1 MKAAW
6 HVHTLAAAL
15 LLSAVSAQAA
25 APPVP
30 RAVVADNPRDARH
43 PAANR
48 QVLIPSG
55 GAGMNALF
63 FLAAGSGPKPTLL
76 LLHGLP
82 GNEQNLDLAQAIRR
96 AGWNVLTMHYRGSWG
111 SPGAFS
117 IAGAVEDAEAAM
129 AFLRQPENAA
139 KYGIDTRRILIGGHS
154 MGGFAAAR
162 YAAAHQDVAG
172 VVLIDAWNVGA
183 DGKDLRAHPE
193 RRAAAIAEIGDDF
206 GNSLAGTDAAR
217 LAEEIEHHAD
227 DWDLLSLAPAL
238 AMHPTLVIGATYG
251 GGASNKALADAIRAQ
266 RKGEVSSMT
275 LDSDHSF
282 ADHRIALSAAVVD
295 WLQHQAAW
303 KVGSHDQ
310 SKEPEAAGSGRAR
323 QVSM

>member
-1 MKAAW
+1 MKTAW
-6 HVHTLAAAL
+6 PVQTLAAAW
-15 LLSAVSAQAA
+15 LLSSVAAQAA
-25 APPVP
+25 AAPVP
-30 RAVVADNPRDARH
+30 RAVVADTARDAEH

-63 FLAAGSGPKPTLL
+63 FLAAGGGPKPTLL

-111 SPGAFS
+111 SPGTFS
-117 IAGAVEDAEAAM
+117 IAGAVDDAEAAM
-129 AFLRQPENAA
+129 AFLRQPGNAA
-139 KYGIDTRRILIGGHS
+139 KYGVDPRRIVIGGHS

-162 YAAAHQDVAG
+162 YAAAHPDVAG

-193 RRAAAIAEIGDDF
+193 TRAAAIAGIGDDL
-206 GNSLAGTDAAR
+206 GNSLAGTDAAH
-217 LAEEIEHHAD
+217 LAEEVERHAD
-227 DWDLLSLAPAL
+227 DWDLLALAPAL
-238 AMHPTLVIGATYG
+238 ATHPALVIGAAHG
-251 GGASNKALADAIRAQ
+251 GGASNQALADAIRGQ
-266 RKGEVSSMT
+266 HKGKVTSLT

-282 ADHRIALSAAVVD
+282 ADHRIALAASVVD
-295 WLQHQAAW
+295 WLQRQAALGAEV
-303 KVGSHDQ
+303 K
-310 SKEPEAAGSGRAR
+310 K
-323 QVSM
+323 

>member
-6 HVHTLAAAL
+6 HVHPLAAVL
-15 LLSAVSAQAA
+15 LMSSIAAQAA
-25 APPVP
+25 TAPVP
-30 RAVVADNPRDARH
+30 RAVVADNTRDAKH

-55 GAGMNALF
+55 GTGMNALF
-63 FLAAGSGPKPTLL
+63 LLAAGSGLKPTLL

-117 IAGAVEDAEAAM
+117 IAGAVEDAEAAV

-139 KYGIDTRRILIGGHS
+139 KYGIHTRRILIGGHS

-162 YAAAHQDVAG
+162 YAAVHQDVAG

-183 DGKDLRAHPE
+183 DGKNLRAHPE
-193 RRAAAIAEIGDDF
+193 RRAAAIAGIGDDL
-206 GNSLAGTDAAR
+206 GNSLAGTDAAH
-217 LAEEIEHHAD
+217 LAEEVERHAE
-227 DWDLLSLAPAL
+227 DWDLLALAPAL
-238 AMHPTLVIGATYG
+238 ATHPVLVIGAKHG
-251 GGASNKALADAIRAQ
+251 GGAANKTLADAIRAQ
-266 RKGEVSSMT
+266 HKGKVTSTT

-295 WLQHQAAW
+295 WLQH
-303 KVGSHDQ
+303 
-310 SKEPEAAGSGRAR
+310 
-323 QVSM
+323 

>member
-6 HVHTLAAAL
+6 QVPILMAGL
-15 LLSAVSAQAA
+15 LLSSVAAQAA
-25 APPVP
+25 AAPVP
-30 RAVVADNPRDARH
+30 RAVVTDNARDAGH
-43 PAANR
+43 PATNR

-63 FLAAGSGPKPTLL
+63 FLAAGGGPKPTLL

-111 SPGAFS
+111 SPGTFS

-129 AFLRQPENAA
+129 AFLRQPANAA
-139 KYGIDTRRILIGGHS
+139 KYGVDPRRILIGGHS

-162 YAAAHQDVAG
+162 YAAAHPDVAG

-193 RRAAAIAEIGDDF
+193 TRAAAIADIGDDL
-206 GNSLAGTDAAR
+206 GNSLAGTDAAH
-217 LAEEIEHHAD
+217 LAEEVERHAD
-227 DWDLLSLAPAL
+227 DWDLLTLAPAL
-238 AMHPTLVIGATYG
+238 ATHPALVIGATHG
-251 GGASNKALADAIRAQ
+251 GGASNQALADAIRAQ
-266 RKGEVSSMT
+266 HKGKVTSLT

-282 ADHRIALSAAVVD
+282 ADHRIALAASVVD
-295 WLQHQAAW
+295 WLQRQAAL
-303 KVGSHDQ
+303 G
-310 SKEPEAAGSGRAR
+310 AA
-323 QVSM
+323 VEK

>member
-1 MKAAW
+1 MRAAW

-15 LLSAVSAQAA
+15 LLSSLAAQAA
-25 APPVP
+25 TAPVP
-30 RAVVADNPRDARH
+30 RAVVTDNARDAKH
-43 PAANR
+43 PATNR

-55 GAGMNALF
+55 GVGMNALL

-117 IAGAVEDAEAAM
+117 LAGAVEDAEAAM
-129 AFLRQPENAA
+129 AFLHQPENAA
-139 KYGIDTRRILIGGHS
+139 KYGVDPHRLLIGGHS

-162 YAAAHQDVAG
+162 YAAEHQDVAG
-172 VVLIDAWNVGA
+172 VVLIDAWNVGD
-183 DGKDLRAHPE
+183 DGKGLRAHPE
-193 RRAAAIAEIGDDF
+193 TRAAAIAEIGDDL
-206 GNSLAGTDAAR
+206 GNSLAGTDAAH
-217 LAEEIEHHAD
+217 LAEEVERHAE
-227 DWDLLSLAPAL
+227 DWDLLALAPAL
-238 AMHPTLVIGATYG
+238 ATKPALVIGATYG
-251 GGASNKALADAIRAQ
+251 GGVSNKALADAIRAQ
-266 RKGEVSSMT
+266 GKGQVSSTT

-295 WLQHQAAW
+295 WLQHQAAS
-303 KVGSHDQ
+303 G
-310 SKEPEAAGSGRAR
+310 AAGKK
-323 QVSM
+323 

>member
-6 HVHTLAAAL
+6 PVQVLAAAW
-15 LLSAVSAQAA
+15 LLSSVAAQAA
-25 APPVP
+25 TAPVP
-30 RAVVADNPRDARH
+30 RAVVTDPARDARH

-55 GAGMNALF
+55 GVGMNALF
-63 FLAAGSGPKPTLL
+63 LLAAGSGLKPTLL

-117 IAGAVEDAEAAM
+117 IAGAVDDAEAAM

-139 KYGIDTRRILIGGHS
+139 KYGIDPHRVLIGGHS

-162 YAAAHQDVAG
+162 YAAAHPDVAG

-193 RRAAAIAEIGDDF
+193 TRAAAIAEIGDDF
-206 GNSLAGTDAAR
+206 GNSLAGTDAAH
-217 LAEEIEHHAD
+217 LAEEVERHAD
-227 DWDLLSLAPAL
+227 DWDLLDLAPAL
-238 AMHPTLVIGATYG
+238 AMHPVLVIGASYG
-251 GGASNKALADAIRAQ
+251 GGTANRALADAIHAQ
-266 RKGEVSSMT
+266 GKGKVRSMT

-282 ADHRIALSAAVVD
+282 ADHRIALAAAVVD
-295 WLQHQAAW
+295 WLQHQAP
-303 KVGSHDQ
+303 G
-310 SKEPEAAGSGRAR
+310 AAIKK
-323 QVSM
+323 

>member
-1 MKAAW
+1 MKAALP
-6 HVHTLAAAL
+6 VQTLAAAFAAFAAL
-15 LLSAVSAQAA
+15 LLSSIA
-25 APPVP
+25 APAATAPVP
-30 RAVVADNPRDARH
+30 RAVVADNARDAKH

-111 SPGAFS
+111 SPGTFS
-117 IAGAVEDAEAAM
+117 IAGAAEDAEVAM
-129 AFLRQPENAA
+129 AFLHQPENAA
-139 KYGIDTRRILIGGHS
+139 KFGIDTRRILIGGHS

-162 YAAAHQDVAG
+162 YAAAHPDVAG
-172 VVLIDAWNVGA
+172 LVLIDAWNVGA
-183 DGKDLRAHPE
+183 DGKGLRAHPE
-193 RRAAAIAEIGDDF
+193 TRAAAIAEIGDDL
-206 GNSLAGTDAAR
+206 GNSLAGTDSAH
-217 LAEEIEHHAD
+217 LAEEVERHAE
-227 DWDLLSLAPAL
+227 DWDLLALAPAL
-238 AMHPTLVIGATYG
+238 ATPPALVIGAAHG

-266 RKGEVSSMT
+266 HKGKVTSLT

-282 ADHRIALSAAVVD
+282 ADHRIALSAAVVA
-295 WLQHQAAW
+295 WLQH
-303 KVGSHDQ
+303 KGDVRPRG
-310 SKEPEAAGSGRAR
+310 
-323 QVSM
+323 

>member
-6 HVHTLAAAL
+6 PVHTLAAAW
-15 LLSAVSAQAA
+15 LLSSVAAQAA
-25 APPVP
+25 TAPVP
-30 RAVVADNPRDARH
+30 RAVVMDNARDAKH

-48 QVLIPSG
+48 QVLVPSG

-76 LLHGLP
+76 LHGLP
-82 GNEQNLDLAQAIRR
+82 GNKQNLDLAQAIRR

-111 SPGAFS
+111 SPSAFS

-139 KYGIDTRRILIGGHS
+139 KYGIDTRRTLIGGHS

-193 RRAAAIAEIGDDF
+193 MRARAIAGIGDDF
-206 GNSLAGTDAAR
+206 GNSLAGTDPAH
-217 LAEEIEHHAD
+217 LADEIERHAE
-227 DWDLLSLAPAL
+227 DWDLLALAPAL
-238 AMHPTLVIGATYG
+238 ATHPALVIGATHG

-266 RKGEVSSMT
+266 GKG
-275 LDSDHSF
+275 
-282 ADHRIALSAAVVD
+282 RSAA
-295 WLQHQAAW
+295 
-303 KVGSHDQ
+303 
-310 SKEPEAAGSGRAR
+310 
-323 QVSM
+323 

>member
-1 MKAAW
+1 MKVAW

-15 LLSAVSAQAA
+15 LLSSIAA
-25 APPVP
+25 EAATAPVP
-30 RAVVADNPRDARH
+30 HAVVADNARDAKH

-48 QVLIPSG
+48 QLLIPSG
-55 GAGMNALF
+55 GVDMNALF
-63 FLAAGSGPKPTLL
+63 FLAAGSGLKPTLL

-117 IAGAVEDAEAAM
+117 IAGAVEDAGAAM

-139 KYGIDTRRILIGGHS
+139 KYGIDTHRILVGGHS

-193 RRAAAIAEIGDDF
+193 RRTAAIAEVGDDL
-206 GNSLAGTDAAR
+206 GNSLAGTDAAH
-217 LAEEIEHHAD
+217 LAEEIERHAE
-227 DWDLLSLAPAL
+227 DWDLLALAPAL
-238 AMHPTLVIGATYG
+238 AAPPTLVIGATYG
-251 GGASNKALADAIRAQ
+251 GGAPNKALADAIRAQ
-266 RKGEVSSMT
+266 RKGKVSSMT

-295 WLQHQAAW
+295 WLQHQATS
-303 KVGSHDQ
+303 G
-310 SKEPEAAGSGRAR
+310 AAAKK
-323 QVSM
+323 

>member
-1 MKAAW
+1 
-6 HVHTLAAAL
+6 LAAAW
-15 LLSAVSAQAA
+15 LLSSVAAQAA
-25 APPVP
+25 ATPVP
-30 RAVVADNPRDARH
+30 RAVVRDNPRDVGH

-55 GAGMNALF
+55 GAGLNALF
-63 FLAAGSGPKPTLL
+63 FLAAGSGLKPTLL

-82 GNEQNLDLAQAIRR
+82 GNEQNLDLAQAVRR

-139 KYGIDTRRILIGGHS
+139 KYGIDPRRILIGGHS

-162 YAAAHQDVAG
+162 YAAAHPEVAG

-183 DGKDLRAHPE
+183 DGKALRAHPE
-193 RRAAAIAEIGDDF
+193 RRAAAAASLGDDF
-206 GNSLAGTDAAR
+206 GNSLAGTDPAR
-217 LAEEIEHHAD
+217 LVEEIERHAE
-227 DWDLLSLAPAL
+227 DWDLLALAPAL
-238 AMHPTLVIGATYG
+238 ATPPALVIGAAH
-251 GGASNKALADAIRAQ
+251 GGAAPNKALADAIRAQ
-266 RKGEVSSMT
+266 HKGKVSAMT

-282 ADHRIALSAAVVD
+282 ADHRIALSAAVVG
-295 WLQHQAAW
+295 WLERQAAP
-303 KVGSHDQ
+303 G
-310 SKEPEAAGSGRAR
+310 AAGKK
-323 QVSM
+323 

>member
-1 MKAAW
+1 MKTAW
-6 HVHTLAAAL
+6 PVHPLAPALAAF
-15 LLSAVSAQAA
+15 LLSSLVAQAA
-25 APPVP
+25 TPPVP
-30 RAVVADNPRDARH
+30 RAVVTDPARDAQH

-55 GAGMNALF
+55 GVGMNALF
-63 FLAAGSGPKPTLL
+63 LLASGGGPKPTLL

-111 SPGAFS
+111 SPGTFS
-117 IAGAVEDAEAAM
+117 LAGAVDDAAAAM
-129 AFLRQPENAA
+129 AFLHQPGNAA
-139 KYGIDTRRILIGGHS
+139 KYRIDPHRILIGGHS

-162 YAAAHQDVAG
+162 YAAAHPDVAG

-193 RRAAAIAEIGDDF
+193 ARAAAVAEIGDDF
-206 GNSLAGTDAAR
+206 GNSLAGTDAAH
-217 LAEEIEHHAD
+217 LAEEVERHAD
-227 DWDLLSLAPAL
+227 DWDLLTLAPAL
-238 AMHPTLVIGATYG
+238 ATPPVLVIGATHG
-251 GGASNKALADAIRAQ
+251 GGAANQALAAAIRAQ
-266 RKGEVSSMT
+266 GKGKVHSLA

-295 WLQHQAAW
+295 WLQHQPAPGAAV
-303 KVGSHDQ
+303 K
-310 SKEPEAAGSGRAR
+310 K
-323 QVSM
+323 